1 MSFPIYP
8 LTPELWPALD
18 DLFGERGPVSRCWCM
33 YWRISS
39 DYRKRSS
46 EANKAAFCELVKN
59 GPPLGLLAFD
69 GDLAVG
75 WCQLTPRD
83 VLPWLDRTWWLK
95 RVDDLPVWSISCFYI
110 RKGYR
115 RRGVTSALI
124 TAALEVAK
132 QAGAPAL
139 EASPL
144 DANLTPSASHTG
156 YISTFKR
163 ARFKVVARHVPQRPI
178 MRYDFQKLEEDRLPP
193 NSNTHSKSLDRPKKL
208 KKFL

>member
-18 DLFGERGPVSRCWCM
+18 DLFGEWRPVSRCWCM
-33 YWRISS
+33 YWRIGS

-83 VLPWLDRTWWLK
+83 VLPWLDRTWRLQT
-95 RVDDLPVWSISCFYI
+95 
-110 RKGYR
+110 R
-115 RRGVTSALI
+115 R
-124 TAALEVAK
+124 
-132 QAGAPAL
+132 
-139 EASPL
+139 
-144 DANLTPSASHTG
+144 
-156 YISTFKR
+156 
-163 ARFKVVARHVPQRPI
+163 
-178 MRYDFQKLEEDRLPP
+178 
-193 NSNTHSKSLDRPKKL
+193 
-208 KKFL
+208 

>member
-1 MSFPIYP
+1 
-8 LTPELWPALD
+8 
-18 DLFGERGPVSRCWCM
+18 M
-33 YWRISS
+33 Y
-39 DYRKRSS
+39 
-46 EANKAAFCELVKN
+46 C
-59 GPPLGLLAFD
+59 LGLIAP
-69 GDLAVG
+69 GDF
-75 WCQLTPRD
+75 
-83 VLPWLDRTWWLK
+83 K
-95 RVDDLPVWSISCFYI
+95 RVDDLPVWSVSCFYI

-139 EASPL
+139 EAYPL

-193 NSNTHSKSLDRPKKL
+193 NSNTHSKSLDRPKNCKNIYEEFQGQRKSICEGIKEL
-208 KKFL
+208 FWRRHLFIGDWGFT